1 MWRDTPI
8 LLCFGRE
15 RYVVIDE
22 RGPTRGSVAWTARDD
37 GAWSLRVGA
46 GATLELHLDREGAVV
61 RRRMSDETRSAR
73 LYRVEASRAR
83 AILARVGAP

>member
-73 LYRVEASRAR
+73 LYRVEAARAR